1 MSPFAVKLSVILF
14 IGRIALKL
22 KCTTLLPARQNSSRP
37 WRKRKIPCQDVICCP
52 SWCFWVR
59 QNWRCGAF
67 QLRILSRHLLKK
79 EAKLKTHWMLGN
91 LPNDFIGD
99 KNTYSGR
106 ALYLS
111 LKSVCCLH
119 TYIIRS
125 HIDLK
130 RHLYSQLTVKNV
142 HLLWDPPL
150 CFYVSSY
157 STYRP

>member
-91 LPNDFIGD
+91 LYRWQKYIFWQSIVSFI
-99 KNTYSGR
+99 KVSM
-106 ALYLS
+106 LL
-111 LKSVCCLH
+111 
-119 TYIIRS
+119 TYIHNKIP
-125 HIDLK
+125 HWFEKTFILAA
-130 RHLYSQLTVKNV
+130 YSQKCAPTLGSA
-142 HLLWDPPL
+142 LMFL
-150 CFYVSSY
+150 C
-157 STYRP
+157 